1 MTSIPAT
8 LRELYAFADAID
20 KELFMERPLGLIS
33 ELNQLDIR
41 MMDGKLIL

>member
-1 MTSIPAT
+1 MRTQ
-8 LRELYAFADAID
+8 LD

-41 MMDGKLIL
+41 IMDGKLIL